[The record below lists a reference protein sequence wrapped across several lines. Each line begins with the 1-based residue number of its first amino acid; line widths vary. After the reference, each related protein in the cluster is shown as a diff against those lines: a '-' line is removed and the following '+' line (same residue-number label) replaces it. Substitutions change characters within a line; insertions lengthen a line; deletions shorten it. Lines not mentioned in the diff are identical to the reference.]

1 MIGIDTALNFAS
13 TVVNKIWGDKM
24 SDQEKAQATMA
35 LQTMVHERE
44 SKLID
49 AQREIIVAEAK
60 GESWL
65 QRNWRPILMLTI
77 VAIVANNYLLFP
89 YLSLFTTKTVI
100 LQLPD
105 KLWSLMQIGVGGYVI
120 GRSAEHVTEK
130 WATTKK

>member
-1 MIGIDTALNFAS
+1 MIGIDSALNFAS
-13 TVVNKIWGDKM
+13 TVVNKIWGNKM
-24 SDQEKAQATMA
+24 SDQEKAQATIA
-35 LQTMVHERE
+35 LQGMIHERE

-89 YLSLFTTKTVI
+89 YMSLFTTKTVI
-100 LQLPD
+100 LELPE
-105 KLWSLMQIGVGGYVI
+105 KLWSLMQIGVGGYVL
-120 GRSAEHVTEK
+120 GRSGEKIMAEI
-130 WATTKK
+130 KK